1 MTFNSE
7 TYQQYWFPG
16 SANNRSIFDFTND
29 VMQIESPGFPLVPVD
44 SDNFG
49 NVITLPGG
57 TGYYILGKYLMD
69 STFKTV
75 ADASG
80 LFDSLPA
87 NVANCAFA
95 PDASAADDAHLYFI
109 DSVGLN
115 YAHIKRNLMN
125 DSSVDAKA
133 IIALPVEAMINSP
146 LSIVGDTANGGCWLF
161 YVAEKDGM
169 YKLVNVY
176 CKDNQVVSHSAVFL
190 PCGGVPTC
198 IDISKNNIAIQRNNA
213 SLVYGQFTIAGNV
226 LDVHL
231 AESVTGLST
240 VFIQSAFS
248 VDGNTLF
255 YVTEEDKKH
264 VLNALNLT
272 TGGVTKSFTTGKYIA
287 LKRGLDNI
295 IYGLSVKTTSSSTVL
310 TVTPNTAADDFSV
323 AEFFSAV
330 NGGYFPST
338 GWSNNPF

>member
-16 SANNRSIFDFTND
+16 SANNRCIFDFTND
-29 VMQIESPGFPLVPVD
+29 VMQIESPGFPMVPVD

-80 LFDSLPA
+80 LFDNLPA

-95 PDASAADDAHLYFI
+95 PDVSAEDDAHLYFI
-109 DSVGLN
+109 DSFGLN
-115 YAHIKRNLMN
+115 YAHIKRNLIN
-125 DSSVDAKA
+125 DSSIDEKA
-133 IIALPVEAMINSP
+133 IIALPVKAMVNSP

-161 YVAEKDGM
+161 YVSEIDGT
-169 YKLVNVY
+169 YRLVNVY
-176 CKDNQVVSHSAVFL
+176 YKDNQVVSHSAVFL
-190 PCGGVPTC
+190 PHGGVPTC
-198 IDISKNNIAIQRNNA
+198 IDISKNNIAVMRNNA
-213 SLVYGQFTIAGNV
+213 SLLYGQFTITGNV
-226 LDVHL
+226 VDVNL
-231 AESVTGLST
+231 TESVTGLST

-255 YVTEEDKKH
+255 YVTEEDNKNM
-264 VLNALNLT
+264 LNTLNLT
-272 TGGVTKSFTTGKYIA
+272 TGGVTKLNTTGKYIA

-295 IYGLSVKTTSSSTVL
+295 IYGLSIKTTRSSTVL
-310 TVTPNTAADDFSV
+310 TVTPNTVADDFSV
-323 AEFFSAV
+323 AEFYSPV
-330 NGGYFPST
+330 NGGYFPSS